1 MSNSTASLVS
11 DKNNV
16 TIVFIDEL
24 KVLEEHYN
32 GKNQGKLGIKK
43 LSDSFINQYDEL
55 LKRVKKYA
63 KHSNKENVQKEAVI
77 LNYISSSII
86 SRMNVLSSRDSGE
99 LVIDILGFLNIIK
112 NDIEN
117 LNQEK

>member
-43 LSDSFINQYDEL
+43 LSDSFINQ
-55 LKRVKKYA
+55 
-63 KHSNKENVQKEAVI
+63 
-77 LNYISSSII
+77 
-86 SRMNVLSSRDSGE
+86 
-99 LVIDILGFLNIIK
+99 
-112 NDIEN
+112 
-117 LNQEK
+117 